1 MLDPISKPLKT
12 SNIEVC
18 TDHVL
23 VRELKLSG
31 QPAQRIIEGTLQGI
45 DAEVT
50 MRKLLDFGSI
60 ALDSVQSESI
70 RQHLESATE
79 NFAKLVGKEA
89 NENFPRLIEEK
100 TQKFVESILKFLDPS
115 QTNSLNSQLET
126 ALKAL
131 KKELTSQI
139 AEDMKQQRTSLDEGL
154 KNLGFIKKAFDSSTQ
169 KGIPHQDYVGE
180 VLERLAGTDIVSD
193 LSADSSGSAYASGRS
208 KSGDYRV
215 TLGETFGTSNPISI
229 TVEAKNA
236 KLSEKAALKELQ
248 DNCDNRGTSVGI
260 LAFAQQDQAPT
271 QGRSI
276 KIFPG
281 NKIIV
286 VCDNE
291 NETALYAA
299 YVYARSVAK
308 MMASNIE
315 LDHTLIASQI
325 EEAIKHLD
333 IEDSVNKDAKAARNA
348 IDRLVS
354 TAVTARTNVLKVLSQ
369 IEKGV

>member
-1 MLDPISKPLKT
+1 MLEPLHQSHNSQK
-12 SNIEVC
+12 IEVS

-23 VRELKLSG
+23 IHEMRLAG
-31 QPAQRIIEGTLQGI
+31 QPAQRIIEGTLQGVE
-45 DAEVT
+45 AEVT
-50 MRKLLDFGSI
+50 LRKMLDFGSI

-70 RQHLESATE
+70 RQHLETATE

-100 TQKFVESILKFLDPS
+100 TQKFVESLLKYLDPE
-115 QTNSLNSQLET
+115 QTNSLNSQLDA
-126 ALKAL
+126 ALKSL
-131 KKELTSQI
+131 KKDLTNQI
-139 AEDMKQQRTSLDEGL
+139 AEDMKQQRSSLDEGL
-154 KNLGFIKKAFDSSTQ
+154 KNLGFIKKAFDASTQ

-180 VLERLAGTDIVSD
+180 VLERFAGVDVVSD
-193 LSADSSGSAYASGRS
+193 LSADSSGSAYATGRS

-215 TLGETFGTSNPISI
+215 TLGETFGTSHPVSIS
-229 TVEAKNA
+229 VEAKNS

-260 LAFAQQDQAPT
+260 LVFAQQDQAPT
-271 QGRSI
+271 QGRAL

-281 NKIIV
+281 NKIMV

-308 MMASNIE
+308 MLASSIE
-315 LDHTLIASQI
+315 VDHTLIATQI

-333 IEDSVNKDAKAARNA
+333 IEDAVNKDAKAARNA
-348 IDRLVS
+348 IDRLVN
-354 TAVTARTNVLKVLSQ
+354 TAITARTNVLKVLSQ

>member
-1 MLDPISKPLKT
+1 MLDPIGQPLKT
-12 SNIEVC
+12 STIEVC
-18 TDHVL
+18 TDHVI
-23 VRELKLSG
+23 VRDLKISG

-60 ALDSVQSESI
+60 AFDSVQSESI

-100 TQKFVESILKFLDPS
+100 TQKFVDSILKYLDPT
-115 QTNSLNSQLET
+115 QTNSLNSQLDS

-139 AEDMKQQRTSLDEGL
+139 SEDMKQQRTSLDEGL
-154 KNLGFIKKAFDSSTQ
+154 KNLGFIKKAFDASTQ

-180 VLERLAGTDIVSD
+180 VLERFAGTDVVSD

-215 TLGETFGTSNPISI
+215 TLGDTFGTSTPISFAI
-229 TVEAKNA
+229 EAKNA

-248 DNCDNRGTSVGI
+248 DNCDNRGTAVGI
-260 LAFAQQDQAPT
+260 LVFAQQEQAPT
-271 QGRSI
+271 QGRPI
-276 KIFPG
+276 KVFPG
-281 NKIIV
+281 NKIMV

-299 YVYARSVAK
+299 YVYARNLVRMLSSSVE
-308 MMASNIE
+308 I
-315 LDHTLIASQI
+315 DHNVIANQI

-333 IEDSVNKDAKAARNA
+333 IEDSINKDAKAARNA